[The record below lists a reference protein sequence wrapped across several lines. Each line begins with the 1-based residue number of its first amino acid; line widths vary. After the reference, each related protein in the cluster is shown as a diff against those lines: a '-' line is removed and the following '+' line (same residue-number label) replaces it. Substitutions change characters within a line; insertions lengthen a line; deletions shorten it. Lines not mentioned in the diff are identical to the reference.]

1 MGRRKKSKQELEELT
16 RTQVLNIQELEN
28 AAKYEKRTSKKPAVF
43 FAVLGLLSISLGVSY
58 PGIQSMMDD
67 SSTKKDNVTEQRQ
80 EEEKEVSS
88 TATALQNTLTCSI
101 NQMNEA
107 EATTTVTN
115 YTFNFS
121 ETNTLAS
128 FEKTAT
134 ISVTTPVSATPA
146 SIVSLDT
153 ALANLKQTV
162 IAGYTLETTPTA
174 STTPNVVD
182 GYTAKLTVDFASF
195 NPQTLTALHTSNVF
209 ANVEFSNQDTK
220 DTITTRLTQQGFT
233 CQ

>member
-67 SSTKKDNVTEQRQ
+67 SSTKKDNVTEQRK

-115 YTFNFS
+115 YTFNF
-121 ETNTLAS
+121 
-128 FEKTAT
+128 F
-134 ISVTTPVSATPA
+134 
-146 SIVSLDT
+146 
-153 ALANLKQTV
+153 
-162 IAGYTLETTPTA
+162 Y
-174 STTPNVVD
+174 PN
-182 GYTAKLTVDFASF
+182 
-195 NPQTLTALHTSNVF
+195 
-209 ANVEFSNQDTK
+209 
-220 DTITTRLTQQGFT
+220 
-233 CQ
+233 

>member
-67 SSTKKDNVTEQRQ
+67 PSSKNDNVTEQRK

-88 TATALQNTLTCSI
+88 TATALQNALTCSI

-182 GYTAKLTVDFASF
+182 GYTAKLIVDFASF

>member
-67 SSTKKDNVTEQRQ
+67 QSTKKDNVTEQRK
-80 EEEKEVSS
+80 EEEKEVSTAS
-88 TATALQNTLTCSI
+88 TIQNTLTCSI

-128 FEKTAT
+128 YEKTAT

-153 ALANLKQTV
+153 SLANLKQTV